1 MNRPFQLLCST
12 GTFTRHPDQPS
23 HRAILRYGPL
33 LPADGLELL
42 IYPSWHAQT
51 VLVAQELAATG
62 LRFPVAHAEK
72 GIGAALGS
80 AEADKLTQGLQ
91 RLAANCR
98 LAADVGAGLVVLHLW
113 DLPDSD
119 EHLARNLA
127 ALEDCL
133 ELATRAGVELA
144 VETVPCR
151 RADPL
156 GNVRRVLERYPR
168 CWVTLDTEF
177 LAFHDQ
183 LEAALDAD
191 WLWESGRVCHVHV
204 KDYDGC
210 MWAEGGSRRY
220 LHPGEGHIDFAH
232 FFSAL
237 RRRGFDGA
245 ASLEASGMRGGDID
259 VKWLVDS
266 LNTLRELASFDT
278 IEPSG

>member
-1 MNRPFQLLCST
+1 MSHPFQLLCST
-12 GTFTRHPDQPS
+12 GTFTRHPDQTS

-42 IYPSWHAQT
+42 IYPGWHAQT
-51 VLVAQELAATG
+51 ACIAKELAATG

-72 GIGAALGS
+72 GIGVALGS
-80 AEADKLTQGLQ
+80 AQADELAQGLQ

-98 LAADVGAGLVVLHLW
+98 LAADVGASLVVLHLW

-119 EHLARNLA
+119 ERLERNLA
-127 ALEDCL
+127 ALKECL
-133 ELATRAGVELA
+133 ELA

-156 GNVRRVLERYPR
+156 SNVRQVLERYPR

-177 LAFHDQ
+177 LAFYDQ
-183 LEAALDAD
+183 MEAALNAD
-191 WLWESGRVCHVHV
+191 WLWESGRVRHVHV

-210 MWAEGGSRRY
+210 MWTEGGARRY

-232 FFSAL
+232 FFSGL
-237 RRRGFDGA
+237 RRRGFDDTV
-245 ASLEASGMRGGDID
+245 SLEASGVREGDVD
-259 VKWLVDS
+259 VERLADS
-266 LNTLRELASFDT
+266 LDTLRRLASFDT
-278 IEPSG
+278 IEPSE